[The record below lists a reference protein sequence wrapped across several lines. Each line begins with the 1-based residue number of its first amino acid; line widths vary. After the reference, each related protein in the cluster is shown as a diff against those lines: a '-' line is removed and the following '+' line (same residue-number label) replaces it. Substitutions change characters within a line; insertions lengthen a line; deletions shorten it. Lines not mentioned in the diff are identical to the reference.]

1 MKSRTV
7 AWMLTLGLLCGLA
20 SITPAA
26 EPAPLELGTAVTDI
40 TPIEGQVH
48 DPLLAKALYFRQ
60 GECRAALVVCDQAV
74 VSREATTAVRRR
86 TEEEIGIPA
95 KHIAVTASHT
105 HTGRRARADLVER
118 VTEALTQAQAA
129 ARPVQ
134 LRTGTVTQKE
144 TLSFNRRYL
153 MRDGSVRF
161 NPGFLNPDIIRPVG
175 PIDPEV
181 GIALFRDA
189 NTGNALASLVNFAL
203 HLDTVGKY
211 DAYSADYPYY
221 LAESLKHAL
230 GPEFVSLFGT
240 GACGDVN
247 HFDVSRPRA
256 GWSVNRGQTMLTP
269 YEPVST
275 DASPSPL
282 NAEYIGKALAA
293 TVQAALPTLAD
304 DVPDLAVQSRIIQAP
319 LATFS
324 PMDLQWAREAID
336 GEVTFLT
343 RVRARRILGLDELRR
358 QHGETM
364 PVEVQVFRLGRETAV
379 VTLPG
384 EVFVELGLAIKAGSP
399 FANTMVI
406 ELANQNDTR
415 YVPVRKA
422 FSEGS
427 YEVVN
432 SRLECGGGEMMVEA
446 AVGLLKEL
454 KDR

>member
-1 MKSRTV
+1 
-7 AWMLTLGLLCGLA
+7 MLALGVVCGPV
-20 SITPAA
+20 SVSPAA
-26 EPAPLELGTAVTDI
+26 EPAPLEVGTAVTDI
-40 TPIEGQVH
+40 TPAEGQTH
-48 DPLLAKALYFRQ
+48 DPLLAKALFLRQ
-60 GECRAALVVCDQAV
+60 GKCRGALVVCDQAV
-74 VSREATTAVRRR
+74 VSREATSAIRRQS
-86 TEEEIGIPA
+86 EEEIGIPA
-95 KHIAVTASHT
+95 EHIAVTASHT
-105 HTGRRARADLVER
+105 HTGRRACDDFPQR
-118 VTEALTQAQAA
+118 VAKAVAQAQTA
-129 ARPVQ
+129 ARHARLQ
-134 LRTGTVTQKE
+134 TGTVRQKE

-153 MRDGSVRF
+153 MRDGTVRF
-161 NPGFLNPDIIRPVG
+161 NPGFLNPDIVRPVG
-175 PIDPEV
+175 PTDPEV
-181 GIALFRDA
+181 GMALFRDA
-189 NTGNALASLVNFAL
+189 ETGGALASLTNFAL

-221 LAESLKHAL
+221 LAESLKRKL
-230 GPEFVSLFGT
+230 GAEFVSVFGT
-240 GACGDVN
+240 GTCGDVN

-256 GWSVNRGQTMLTP
+256 GWSANRGQTMLTS
-269 YEPVST
+269 YEPVPT

-282 NAEYIGKALAA
+282 NAEYIGKALAQ
-293 TVQAALPTLAD
+293 TVQGALPTLAD
-304 DVPDLAVQSRIIQAP
+304 DVPDLAVRSRIVQAP

-324 PMDLQWAREAID
+324 PMDLEWAREAIEQD
-336 GEVTFLT
+336 VTFLT
-343 RVRARRILGLDELRR
+343 RIRARRILGLDELRR
-358 QHGETM
+358 QYGETI
-364 PVEVQVFRLGRETAV
+364 PLEVQVFRLGRETVV

-454 KDR
+454 KDL